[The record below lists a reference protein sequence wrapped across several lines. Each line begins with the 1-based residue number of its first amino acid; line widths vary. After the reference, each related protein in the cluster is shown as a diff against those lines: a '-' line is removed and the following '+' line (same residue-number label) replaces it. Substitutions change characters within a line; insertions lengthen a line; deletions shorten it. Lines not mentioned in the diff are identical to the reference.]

1 MLAQGC
7 HAAAQRVHCDSRGM
21 EDQRTQHFIQ
31 VADNRIPLPEGV
43 TVAEWSL
50 ERVRWQNPRIR
61 SLLGCLKLLDQ
72 VLESNYAILH
82 CSPERLLRIWQI
94 ARQVSNLMRT
104 KVAELL
110 AAPSVIPKLES
121 ACRRVYTSLEMITSA
136 VLDRLDALPEELP
149 PEKLLEVR
157 KLLCIS
163 LGQMHTF
170 LQDAMGEVLSSD
182 PRSVH
187 DADYFLSRR
196 FPQDIDEAEWLHA
209 TVTRLQEYLASL
221 EPDRIQSLA
230 SLVDEMRKSESVPIG
245 RRWQNAREY
254 LDVLS
259 AVLTPKL
266 KGILALRGIR
276 FYEMEILDR
285 HAVSLPIWCQQGIEV
300 HSAACDVLD
309 VVVGDAFS
317 PGEAENLRPA
327 HRKCEAVLSSRLVKI
342 FSDING
348 CVRDLAAFVPLWL
361 SGIEKRRA
369 LMLRRAGLDEDPG
382 SPE

>member
-1 MLAQGC
+1 MDERRA
-7 HAAAQRVHCDSRGM
+7 
-21 EDQRTQHFIQ
+21 QHFIQ

-50 ERVRWQNPRIR
+50 EKVRWQNPRIR

-82 CSPERLLRIWQI
+82 CSPERLMRIWQI

-104 KVAELL
+104 RVAELL

-121 ACRRVYTSLEMITSA
+121 ACRKVYTSLEMITSA
-136 VLDRLDALPEELP
+136 VLDKLDALPEELP

-209 TVTRLQEYLASL
+209 TVTRLQAYLASL
-221 EPDRIQSLA
+221 EPDRIRCLA
-230 SLVDEMRKSESVPIG
+230 SLLEEMRTKEALPTGG
-245 RRWQNAREY
+245 RWRDAREF

-259 AVLTPKL
+259 AALTPKL

-285 HAVSLPIWCQQGIEV
+285 HAVNLPIWCQQAVEV
-300 HSAACDVLD
+300 HSAACDVID
-309 VVVGDAFS
+309 VVVGDAGAS
-317 PGEAENLRPA
+317 GQSEHLWSLR
-327 HRKCEAVLSSRLVKI
+327 RRCETTLTSRLVKI
-342 FSDING
+342 LGDING
-348 CVRDLAAFVPLWL
+348 CVRDLAAFIPLWL

-369 LMLRRAGLDEDPG
+369 LMLRRAGIEDAAGIDDDAG
-382 SPE
+382 SDAGRV